1 MSPINISNAFDKRM
15 SCGGGARKGGNMSR
29 RIVFVVAALL
39 PATLAT
45 HAFAQAG
52 AGPAPQVQVLSS
64 SPKLVTGGDALLRIG
79 GAAAAPVVHLAVA
92 DISSAFKQDATGGW
106 VGLVTGLKDGDNQ
119 VNV

>member
-1 MSPINISNAFDKRM
+1 MSLANISDTFDKRM
-15 SCGGGARKGGNMSR
+15 SCRAGARKGGNMSR

-45 HAFAQAG
+45 HAFAQAR

-79 GAAAAPVVHLAVA
+79 GAAAAPVVRLALA
-92 DISSAFKQDATGGW
+92 NILSAFKQDSTGGW
-106 VGLVTGLKDGDNQ
+106 VGLVTGLKDGD
-119 VNV
+119 